1 MDDMV
6 PDTEQAAKIKV
17 IGVGGG
23 GGNAAQNMINSR
35 LEGVSFICANTD
47 MQALSRS
54 LAEEHIQLGK
64 ELTRGLGAG
73 AKPEVGQA
81 AAEESV
87 EDIRKVIDG
96 ADMVFVTAG
105 MGGGTGTG
113 AAPVI
118 AKVAKEKGV
127 LTVGVVT
134 KPFRFEGEKRMKAA
148 LKGIEELKQ
157 HVDSLV
163 IIPNDRLLAIAP
175 KNAKV
180 TEMLKKADDVLYDA
194 VRGVTDLITKP
205 GLINADFADV
215 RTVMSRQGMA
225 LMGEGRASGDNRAL
239 DAAKR
244 AITSPLL
251 EDLSIT
257 GCKAMLVNITA
268 NEDIGMDE
276 FSSAASYIEEAARGA
291 NGEDPEIVVAM
302 SLDESC
308 GEEIRITVIATG
320 IEPEA
325 EKPGKPATGTVVT
338 MNGGHDQNVPPVVQ
352 GYPTRPRHTRDP
364 HDILARPKLYS
375 EYPQD
380 DTDIPA
386 YLRFQEKA
394 KQYQEPAEDFTIE
407 EDDSP
412 AYLRKQNH

>member
-23 GGNAAQNMINSR
+23 GGNAVQNMINSR

-276 FSSAASYIEEAARGA
+276 FSSAASYIEEAARGP

-325 EKPGKPATGTVVT
+325 EKPNKAATGTVVT

-352 GYPTRPRHTRDP
+352 GYRQRHVRDP
-364 HDILARPKLYS
+364 HEILSRPKLYS

-380 DTDIPA
+380 DTDIPT
-386 YLRFQEKA
+386 YLRYQERA

>member
-1 MDDMV
+1 
-6 PDTEQAAKIKV
+6 
-17 IGVGGG
+17 
-23 GGNAAQNMINSR
+23 MINSR

-87 EDIRKVIDG
+87 EEIRKAIDG

-148 LKGIEELKQ
+148 LKGIDELRQ

-268 NEDIGMDE
+268 NEDLGMDE
-276 FSSAASYIEEAARGA
+276 FSTAASYIEEAARGA

-308 GEEIRITVIATG
+308 SEEIRITVIATG
-320 IEPEA
+320 IEPEP
-325 EKPGKPATGTVVT
+325 EKPAKATGTVVT
-338 MNGGHDQNVPPVVQ
+338 MNDGREPNVPPVVQ
-352 GYPTRPRHTRDP
+352 GYAPRQRHSRDP
-364 HDILARPKLYS
+364 HEILARPKLYS

-380 DTDIPA
+380 DTDIPT
-386 YLRFQEKA
+386 YLRYQERA

>member
-23 GGNAAQNMINSR
+23 GGNAVQNMINSR

-325 EKPGKPATGTVVT
+325 EKPNKTGTGTVVT

>member
-23 GGNAAQNMINSR
+23 GGNAVQNMINSR

-87 EDIRKVIDG
+87 EDIRKAIDG

-268 NEDIGMDE
+268 NEDLGMDE
-276 FSSAASYIEEAARGA
+276 FSTAASYIEEAARGA

-308 GEEIRITVIATG
+308 SEEIRITVIATG

-325 EKPGKPATGTVVT
+325 EKPAKAATGTVVT
-338 MNGGHDQNVPPVVQ
+338 MNDGREPNVPPVVQ
-352 GYPTRPRHTRDP
+352 GYGARQRHSRDP
-364 HDILARPKLYS
+364 HEILSSPKLYS

-380 DTDIPA
+380 DTDIPT
-386 YLRFQEKA
+386 YLRYQERA